1 MRRYED
7 DGLDGLV
14 DQRIGQVSA
23 RHVPVDQV
31 LKVQDLYRNRYAG
44 FTAKHFHEKLQE
56 VNRIALLHPD
66 KASIS
71 GSHCLPAKAASRFA
85 NLRRNIRPWPPILLK
100 TLTAALGLIVA
111 RGSA

>member
-7 DGLDGLV
+7 EGLDGLV

-56 VNRIALLHPD
+56 VNRIARSYTRTKRVFRGHTAFLQRPQVGLLICVGIFDPGPLYSL
-66 KASIS
+66 KR
-71 GSHCLPAKAASRFA
+71 L
-85 NLRRNIRPWPPILLK
+85 LRLL
-100 TLTAALGLIVA
+100 G
-111 RGSA
+111 